1 MMEIDYNE
9 VGLQVGLEI
18 HQQLDTSSKLFC
30 KCPTKLFEG
39 SDEGVS
45 KVERYLR
52 IARSETGEV
61 DPAALYEYM
70 KGRRII
76 YLAPKGHVC
85 AVELDEEP
93 PHELNREALSIALG
107 ISLGFKSKIVD
118 EVYVM
123 RKIVVD
129 GSNTTGFQR
138 TAIIALGGELLD
150 EEGVVRIQTICL
162 EEDAARKVR
171 DLDGSVIYNLDR
183 LGIPLIEISTAPD
196 IRTPEQALRVAS
208 RIGLMLR
215 LTGKVKR
222 GLGTI
227 RQDINVSIKG
237 GAKIEIKGI
246 QNLELIDRVVRY
258 EVLRQLNLLKIR
270 DEALARGVKEEE
282 LDKVSDV
289 TNVFKNSKSR
299 LISTNLKAGNKVY
312 ACVLKGFKGLLKFE
326 VQPGRRFGTELAD
339 YAREWG
345 GVAGIIHTDEL
356 PGYGISADEVKEL
369 YNFLGAD
376 DERDAIVLIVGP
388 EDKCIRAMKA
398 VVGRVKEAL
407 RGVPRETRVANDD
420 GTTRYMRPQPG
431 AARMYPETDI
441 PPVRID
447 ESLIKE
453 ALKYVPRDP
462 TAVYE
467 ELISKYSLSPELGR
481 QLLRSPYII
490 YFYDLVREFSS
501 EEVTPQYI
509 ASLLTVQIKGLK
521 AEGVPV
527 ENITSDVIREVLTAL
542 RNGNLSKD
550 GVVEVLR
557 EYALDPKKSIDELV
571 RKYAKKDVVEVARS
585 IAYILEANRDELL
598 RKRDKA
604 FNIAMGLVM
613 KELRGKVDGKVVAEL
628 VRKKLNELGIT

>member
-1 MMEIDYNE
+1 
-9 VGLQVGLEI
+9 
-18 HQQLDTSSKLFC
+18 
-30 KCPTKLFEG
+30 
-39 SDEGVS
+39 
-45 KVERYLR
+45 
-52 IARSETGEV
+52 
-61 DPAALYEYM
+61 
-70 KGRRII
+70 
-76 YLAPKGHVC
+76 
-85 AVELDEEP
+85 
-93 PHELNREALSIALG
+93 
-107 ISLGFKSKIVD
+107 
-118 EVYVM
+118 
-123 RKIVVD
+123 
-129 GSNTTGFQR
+129 
-138 TAIIALGGELLD
+138 
-150 EEGVVRIQTICL
+150 
-162 EEDAARKVR
+162 
-171 DLDGSVIYNLDR
+171 
-183 LGIPLIEISTAPD
+183 
-196 IRTPEQALRVAS
+196 
-208 RIGLMLR
+208 
-215 LTGKVKR
+215 
-222 GLGTI
+222 
-227 RQDINVSIKG
+227 
-237 GAKIEIKGI
+237 
-246 QNLELIDRVVRY
+246 ELIDRVVRY

-467 ELISKYSLSPELGR
+467 ELISKYSLSPELGK

-542 RNGNLSKD
+542 RDGNLSKD